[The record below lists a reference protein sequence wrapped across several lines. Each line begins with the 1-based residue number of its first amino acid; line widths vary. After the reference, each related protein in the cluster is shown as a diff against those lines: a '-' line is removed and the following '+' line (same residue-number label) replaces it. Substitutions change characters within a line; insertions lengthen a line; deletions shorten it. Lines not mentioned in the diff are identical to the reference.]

1 MIVYYKMAKIYTKA
15 GDLGLT
21 STGTQRKIPK
31 YSDIIDTLGDLDE
44 LSAHIGQIRTFTP
57 SQIDVLSNIQQ
68 NIMDISSYIAM
79 GGKESAYVLPDDMK
93 EELTVLEV
101 NIDLMTHEMPVLKN
115 FIMIGNTP
123 TESSI
128 QIARAVCR
136 RAERNF
142 WKGNYNESAGTYLN
156 RLSDYLFTLARY
168 SMHMKDIQPSIYKCG
183 LVKKN

>member
-1 MIVYYKMAKIYTKA
+1 MAKIYTKA

-31 YSDIIDTLGDLDE
+31 HCDIIDTLGDLDE
-44 LSAHIGQIRTFTP
+44 LSAHIGQIRTFVS
-57 SQIDVLSNIQQ
+57 SQLDVIANIQQ

-79 GGKESAYVLPDDMK
+79 GGKESSYVLSDMK
-93 EELTVLEV
+93 EELRVLEV

-115 FIMIGNTP
+115 FIMIGNSP
-123 TESSI
+123 EESSI

-142 WKGNYNESAGTYLN
+142 WKGNYNDSAGTYLN

-168 SMHMKDIQPSIYKCG
+168 SMHVKGIQPSIYKCG